1 MKTFRKLSF
10 AMIIAL
16 AFASC
21 GSEKQII
28 YVQQPAQQQA
38 QQTTPQQSQPAQQ
51 PIVKPTPKPVEP
63 TNTIDPKLSTDPCG
77 DYYDDDEYMR
87 DYGIATAANMNTAQ
101 KQSIKNAK
109 DNLRQHMAEYIQ
121 GFTTTYAAE
130 YSKSTEPVDDIVDKV
145 ENKMKAQVEGMLN
158 RARKI
163 CQQREQDGRGNWI
176 YYAAFE
182 IPVEE
187 FKTAVKNEMNALP
200 QEDKDRIDYQEYRFN
215 KTMDEEY
222 YKMSE
227 ARKKA
232 GY

>member
-1 MKTFRKLSF
+1 MKTLRTLSL
-10 AMIIAL
+10 ATIIAL

-21 GSEKQII
+21 GSNKQ
-28 YVQQPAQQQA
+28 VVNNQPQQPTPAPQP
-38 QQTTPQQSQPAQQ
+38 TTQPA
-51 PIVKPTPKPVEP
+51 PTPKPAEP
-63 TNTIDPKLSTDPCG
+63 ANTIDPKLSVDPCG

-87 DYGIATAANMNTAQ
+87 DYGIATASNMNTAQ

-158 RARKI
+158 RAKKI
-163 CQQREQDGRGNWI
+163 CQQREQDARGTWM

-182 IPVEE
+182 ISVEE